1 VFGGFGLLVAVV
13 GVPRVE
19 GWVTELDSVEQS
31 LGALIV
37 VLLITML
44 AFILRA
50 LALPIAAIF
59 LGRALPKA
67 IAAWSTR
74 GQLRARSR
82 TAQYLA
88 SSARAA
94 ASDSSATPA
103 TDVLELAYPQNPAE
117 TKPTRLGNVLAAA
130 ADHPRIA
137 YAMNGGLWWPRLLPL
152 LPASFTDMLAGA
164 QAPTMALLNLSAVFF
179 ALAVS
184 AAVLL
189 VLVTTQWVTALAV
202 LVVGLLLARL
212 CYHAAVSQAVE
223 LGSLIRV
230 AFDLY
235 RSEILTQ
242 LQQDPPSDLAA
253 ERALWPRLTDEVLGR
268 PQPGDTGSE

>member
-1 VFGGFGLLVAVV
+1 
-13 GVPRVE
+13 
-19 GWVTELDSVEQS
+19 
-31 LGALIV
+31 
-37 VLLITML
+37 M
-44 AFILRA
+44 
-50 LALPIAAIF
+50 
-59 LGRALPKA
+59 
-67 IAAWSTR
+67 
-74 GQLRARSR
+74 
-82 TAQYLA
+82 
-88 SSARAA
+88 
-94 ASDSSATPA
+94 
-103 TDVLELAYPQNPAE
+103 
-117 TKPTRLGNVLAAA
+117 AAA

-152 LPASFTDMLAGA
+152 LPSNFTDMLAGS
-164 QAPTMALLNLSAVFF
+164 QAPTMALLNLSTVLF
-179 ALAVS
+179 ALALS
-184 AAVLL
+184 AAVIL
-189 VLVTTQWVTALAV
+189 VFATAQWAAALAF

-268 PQPGDTGSE
+268 PQQIDPSSDHHSSPADRATSVKTDSSVPPLT